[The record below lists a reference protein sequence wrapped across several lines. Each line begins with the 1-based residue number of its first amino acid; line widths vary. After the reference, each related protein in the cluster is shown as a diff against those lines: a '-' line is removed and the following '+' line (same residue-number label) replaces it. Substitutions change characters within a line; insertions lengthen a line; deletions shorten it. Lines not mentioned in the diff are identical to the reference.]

1 MLAEQRT
8 ENEERKYEV
17 IGGTAYMMGRQNAD
31 HASVSRNISGIF
43 YTYLKGKRC
52 KVFSEFDVILD
63 EENTFIP
70 DVIINCDASKVHQ
83 DGIHGA
89 PDLVV
94 EILSRSTLKRD
105 RTVKKDA
112 YEKAGVKE
120 YWIVSP
126 NDKTIEVYR
135 LQNGKFYLD
144 KAVGVVPDWEM
155 KRLTEQ
161 ERAEVEF
168 SFKVSLYDDFFVQV
182 EDVFEGVE

>member
-1 MLAEQRT
+1 MLAEQSM
-8 ENEERKYEV
+8 EDEKRKYEI
-17 IGGTAYMMGRQNAD
+17 IGGTAYMMGRQNAN
-31 HASVSRNISGIF
+31 HARIARNLSTILGN
-43 YTYLKGKRC
+43 YLKGKRC
-52 KVFSEFDVILD
+52 EMFFEFDVILD

-70 DVIINCDASKVHQ
+70 DVIINCDPGKVHQ

-126 NDKTIEVYR
+126 NDKTIEIYR
-135 LQNGKFYLD
+135 LQDGKFYLD

-168 SFKVSLYDDFFVQV
+168 SFKVSLYDDFVVQV
-182 EDVFEGVE
+182 EDVFEDVG

>member
-1 MLAEQRT
+1 MLVDFEEYDRT
-8 ENEERKYEV
+8 EV
-17 IGGTAYMMGRQNAD
+17 IDGVEYQMSPPNMSHVVIRGNIESIFRQ
-31 HASVSRNISGIF
+31 
-43 YTYLKGKRC
+43 YLKGKRC

-89 PDLVV
+89 PELVV

-126 NDKTIEVYR
+126 NDKTIEIYR
-135 LQNGKFYLD
+135 LQDGKFYLD
-144 KAVGVVPDWEM
+144 KAVG
-155 KRLTEQ
+155 
-161 ERAEVEF
+161 
-168 SFKVSLYDDFFVQV
+168 
-182 EDVFEGVE
+182 